1 MYVFYIVF
9 LLLCAVL
16 KNQLQIMAK
25 NLLIVE
31 SPAKAKT
38 IEKILGK
45 DFKVKSS
52 FGHIRDLPGQELGV
66 DVEKQFEP
74 VYVITPDKSKVVAEL
89 KKEVK
94 ASETVWLAT
103 DEDREGEAISWHLSE
118 VLNLD
123 KNTTKRITFREIT
136 KSAVKKAIENPRT
149 IDMNLVNAQQAR
161 RILDRLVGFELS
173 QLLWKK
179 IKGKLSAGRVQSVAV
194 KLVVERE
201 REIRNFIPEASF
213 KVYAIF
219 LFTDDNK
226 KVYEIKAE
234 LNNSFPLE
242 EQAGN
247 FLKTIKNSTY
257 KVSDI
262 TVKPLK
268 RSPAPPF
275 ITSTLQQEASIR
287 FRFSVKKT
295 MTVAQKLYE
304 NGAITYMRTDSTNL
318 SNEALGAISEFVK
331 NEFGDNYYQFRT
343 YKSKSANAQEAHEA
357 IRPTYVENKI
367 VSENRDE
374 QRLYELIWK
383 RAIAS
388 QMANAELERT
398 DVNISIS
405 DWKKDSF
412 IASGEVVKFDGYLRL
427 YNESTE
433 EEEDEGKTMLPPLK
447 IGEILKCRQI
457 EAIQKYT
464 KPNSRYSEASLVKK
478 LEALGIG
485 RPSTY
490 APTISRIM
498 EENKGYIVKEK
509 IEGVE
514 REYIKLILKDGNLKK
529 EVLKELVGTSV
540 NKLYPTDMGMVV
552 TDFLESKFSRIMDYG
567 FTAEVEAE
575 LDEIAEKGLDWKKL
589 LAELYFPFHK
599 EIEETTGEQGKVKAT
614 RILGKDPATGHT
626 VLVQILR
633 YGPVVQIGTKEEVGE
648 DGKPKFANL
657 TNGYS
662 METITFEDAMSLFQL
677 PKHLGNYKNEEVS
690 VGNGRYG
697 NYIKYLDKFISLPKN
712 VNPLELTLN
721 DAIEY
726 IDKKNEEDKP
736 VGIYKSF
743 PITKGKGRFGPF
755 LKWNDMYINVPAKID
770 HDNISFDQA
779 IELIEKKIDKEANRY
794 IQKWESESIT
804 IENGRWGAFIRFK
817 KKNFKLPKIDGK
829 NPDEEYLKNISL
841 EQIKEIIETQAPG
854 SFKAKKK

>member
-1 MYVFYIVF
+1 
-9 LLLCAVL
+9 
-16 KNQLQIMAK
+16 MAK

-66 DVEKQFEP
+66 DVENQFEP
-74 VYVITPDKSKVVAEL
+74 FYLVTPDKSKVVAEL

-94 ASETVWLAT
+94 ASENVWLAT
-103 DEDREGEAISWHLSE
+103 DEDREGEAISWHLCE

-136 KSAVKKAIENPRT
+136 KTAVKKAIDNPRT

-173 QLLWKK
+173 QLLWRK

-219 LFTDDNK
+219 LVSDDNK
-226 KVYEIKAE
+226 KVYEMKAE
-234 LNNSFPLE
+234 LNNSFPE
-242 EQAGN
+242 EQKATE
-247 FLKTIKNSTY
+247 FLQTVKNSIFKIT
-257 KVSDI
+257 DI
-262 TVKPLK
+262 SVKPLK
-268 RSPAPPF
+268 RNPAPPF

-287 FRFSVKKT
+287 YKFSVKKT
-295 MTVAQKLYE
+295 MTIAQKLYE
-304 NGAITYMRTDSTNL
+304 NGAITYMRTDSTNM
-318 SNEALGAISEFVK
+318 SNEALGAISGFVK
-331 NEFGDNYYQFRT
+331 SEFGDKYYQFRT
-343 YKSKSANAQEAHEA
+343 YKSKSASAQEAHEA
-357 IRPTYVENKI
+357 IRPTYVENRQ
-367 VSENRDE
+367 VSENKDE
-374 QRLYELIWK
+374 QRLYELIWR
-383 RAIAS
+383 RAVAS
-388 QMANAELERT
+388 QMASAELERT
-398 DVNISIS
+398 DVTVSIS
-405 DWKKDSF
+405 DWGKDNF
-412 IASGEVVKFDGYLRL
+412 IASGEVIKFDGFLIL

-433 EEEDEGKTMLPPLK
+433 EEEENGKTILPPVK
-447 IGEILKCRQI
+447 VGQILNCKHI
-457 EAIQKYT
+457 DAIQKYT
-464 KPNSRYSEASLVKK
+464 KSNSRYSEAALVKK

-498 EENKGYIVKEK
+498 EENKGYIVKDK
-509 IEGVE
+509 IEGAE
-514 REYIKLILKDGNLKK
+514 REFIKLILKDGRLKR
-529 EVLKELVGTSV
+529 EVHTEIVGSSV
-540 NKLYPTDMGMVV
+540 NRLHPTDMGMVV

-575 LDEIAEKGLDWKKL
+575 LDDVAEKGLDWKKL
-589 LAELYFPFHK
+589 LADLYFPFHK
-599 EIEETTGEQGKVKAT
+599 EIEETAGEQGKVKAT
-614 RILGKDPATGHT
+614 RILGKDPESGHS

-648 DGKPKFANL
+648 EGKPRFANL

-662 METITFEDAMSLFQL
+662 METITYEEAMSLFQL
-677 PKHLGNYKNEEVS
+677 PKHLGDYKNDEVS

-697 NYIKYLDKFISLPKN
+697 NYIKYQEKFISLPKGL
-712 VNPLELTLN
+712 NPLELTLN
-721 DAIEY
+721 EAIEL

-736 VGIYKSF
+736 IGTFKSQ
-743 PITKGKGRFGPF
+743 PITKGRGRFGPF
-755 LKWNDMYINVPAKID
+755 LKWNDLYINVPAKID
-770 HDNISFDQA
+770 INNINLDLA
-779 IELIEKKIDKEANRY
+779 IEFIEKKIEKEANRY
-794 IQKWESESIT
+794 IQNWEKEGIS
-804 IENGRWGAFIRFK
+804 IENGRWGAFIRFR
-817 KKNFKLPKIDGK
+817 KKNFKIPKIEGISADA
-829 NPDEEYLKNISL
+829 EYLKNLSI
-841 EQIKEIIETQAPG
+841 EQVKEIIENQAPG

>member
-1 MYVFYIVF
+1 
-9 LLLCAVL
+9 
-16 KNQLQIMAK
+16 MAK

-66 DVEKQFEP
+66 DVENMFEP
-74 VYVITPDKSKVVAEL
+74 VYIVTPDKTKVVAEL

-136 KSAVKKAIENPRT
+136 KTAVKKAIENPRT

-201 REIRNFIPEASF
+201 REIRNFMPEASF

-219 LFTDDNK
+219 SVTDDNN
-226 KVYEIKAE
+226 KVFEIKAE
-234 LNNSFPLE
+234 LNNTFPDE
-242 EQAGN
+242 DQADN
-247 FLKTIKNSTY
+247 FLQTIKSSTY
-257 KVSDI
+257 KITDI
-262 TVKPLK
+262 SVKPLK

-275 ITSTLQQEASIR
+275 TTSTLQQEASIR

-304 NGAITYMRTDSTNL
+304 NGAITYMRTDSTSL

-331 NEFGDNYYQFRT
+331 NEFGDKYYQFRT

-357 IRPTYVENKI
+357 IRPTYVENKF
-367 VSENRDE
+367 VSENKDE

-388 QMANAELERT
+388 QMASAELERT
-398 DVNISIS
+398 DVTISIS
-405 DWKKDSF
+405 DWARDNF
-412 IASGEVVKFDGYLRL
+412 IASGEVIKFDGYLRL

-433 EEEDEGKTMLPPLK
+433 DEDEDGKTMLPPVK
-447 IGEILKCRQI
+447 TGQVLKCLQI

-498 EENKGYIVKEK
+498 EENKGYIVKDK

-514 REYIKLILKDGNLKK
+514 REYIKLVLKAGKLKK
-529 EVLKELVGTSV
+529 EVHKELVGTSV
-540 NKLYPTDMGMVV
+540 NRLHPTDMGMVV

-575 LDEIAEKGLDWKKL
+575 LDDVAEKGLDWKKL

-599 EIEETTGEQGKVKAT
+599 EIEETSGEQGKVKAT
-614 RILGKDPATGHT
+614 RVLGKDPVTGHT

-648 DGKPKFANL
+648 EGKPKFANL

-677 PKHLGNYKNEEVS
+677 PKHLGNYNNEEVS

-697 NYIKYLDKFISLPKN
+697 NYIKFMDKFISLPKG
-712 VNPLELTLN
+712 VNPLELNIN

-726 IDKKNEEDKP
+726 IHKKNEEDKP

-755 LKWNDMYINVPAKID
+755 LKWNELYINVPVKID
-770 HDNISFDQA
+770 LDNIGLEDA
-779 IELIEKKIDKEANRY
+779 IGLIEKKIEKEANRF
-794 IQKWESESIT
+794 IQNWEKEGIS
-804 IENGRWGAFIRFK
+804 IENGRWGAYIRFK
-817 KKNFKLPKIDGK
+817 KMNFKIPKTEGK
-829 NPDEEYLKNISL
+829 NPTEEYLKSISL
-841 EQIKEIIETQAPG
+841 EQVREIIDAQAPG
-854 SFKAKKK
+854 IFKGKKK